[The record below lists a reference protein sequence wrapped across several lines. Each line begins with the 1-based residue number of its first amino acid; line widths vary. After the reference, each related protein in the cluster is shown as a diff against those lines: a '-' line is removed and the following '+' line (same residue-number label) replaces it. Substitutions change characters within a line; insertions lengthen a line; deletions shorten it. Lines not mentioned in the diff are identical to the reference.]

1 MQIIDSEK
9 NGITI
14 LSVSGRMDATN
25 VNEFD
30 TACHAKLENSV
41 SRMIIDLKDLEYISS
56 AGLRGILSLEKSVRA
71 GKKKIAYCAMQ
82 PMVADVFKIS
92 GFNSILAIYSSLD
105 EALAAL
111 S

>member
-1 MQIIDSEK
+1 MQITDSEK
-9 NGITI
+9 DGVTI
-14 LSVSGRMDATN
+14 LSISGRMDATN
-25 VNEFD
+25 VSEFD
-30 TACHAKLENSV
+30 TACHAKLENGV
-41 SRMIIDLKDLEYISS
+41 LRMVVDLKDLEYISS

-71 GKKKIAYCAMQ
+71 GKKKVAYCAMQ

-92 GFNSILAIYSSLD
+92 GFNSILSIYPSLD